1 MNIAI
6 ALTYFKDAR
15 SDESKFQK
23 KLNIFYDLGVLF
35 YFYVTYMYAAAR
47 IMGQGRITLRHDG

>member
-15 SDESKFQK
+15 SDESKFQI
-23 KLNIFYDLGVLF
+23 KLNIFYDLDVLF
-35 YFYVTYMYAAAR
+35 YFYVTYMYAR
-47 IMGQGRITLRHDG
+47 IMGLGENNTSS